1 MIQSQQRGP
10 EAFWTGDWSFWRLCS
25 HVIHGGLE
33 AGSLEAG
40 GPVAQRCGQ
49 AETDPGR
56 EARWRSRWGR
66 GLLYLLA
73 WALGSES
80 ASLLGQTVFL
90 TSHSSAKQMGLAVSN
105 LLPLRL
111 LCGVHH
117 LQTFHITLRY
127 SADSTKYKVALSC
140 ALNVLLVNC
149 SHKIVQGPGLLL
161 AGSI

>member
-1 MIQSQQRGP
+1 MIQSQQWGP
-10 EAFWTGDWSFWRLCS
+10 EAFWTGDWTFWRLCS

-33 AGSLEAG
+33 AGSLGAG
-40 GPVAQRCGQ
+40 RPVVQRCGQ

-80 ASLLGQTVFL
+80 ASLLGQTL
-90 TSHSSAKQMGLAVSN
+90 HSSDEQMGLAVSK

-111 LCGVHH
+111 LWGVHH
-117 LQTFHITLRY
+117 LQTFHVTLRY
-127 SADSTKYKVALSC
+127 SADSTKYKVALWC

-149 SHKIVQGPGLLL
+149 PHKIVQGPGLLL
-161 AGSI
+161 TGSI